1 MPRKLCESCGRPLN
15 VCLCDDLVSLKAP
28 CEVAILQHPSELKQ
42 PLATVP
48 ILKLCLQPLHILVG
62 EDFSENTE
70 LTELLSKHK
79 NVCVLYPHDDAQ
91 EWTLDVDLQ
100 QQEPSAKDVD
110 LIVVIDG
117 TWRKAKRIWLS
128 NPFLQTLSCVK
139 LTGGPEGQ
147 YQVRSTT
154 VEGGISTL
162 EAVAQACNY
171 LSGSQQFNELYVP
184 FKAMI
189 DMQIKKMGP
198 EIFKAHYEK
207 SND

>member
-1 MPRKLCESCGRPLN
+1 MPRKLCESCGRPQN
-15 VCLCDDLVSLKAP
+15 VCLCEELVSVASP
-28 CEVAILQHPSELKQ
+28 CRVVILQHPSELKQ

-48 ILKLCLQPLHILVG
+48 ILKLCLQPLDIFVG
-62 EDFSENTE
+62 EDFSEHVE
-70 LTELLSKHK
+70 LHALLARHK
-79 NVCVLYPHDDAQ
+79 NIRVLYP
-91 EWTLDVDLQ
+91 DVDAVEWSLDSRTQ
-100 QQEPSAKDVD
+100 KVASSDNVD
-110 LIVVIDG
+110 LLLVIDG

-128 NPFLQTLSCVK
+128 NPFLHGLDCVK
-139 LTGGPEGQ
+139 LTGGAEGQ

-171 LSGSQQFNELYVP
+171 LSQSNEFDELYRP

-189 DMQIKKMGP
+189 NMQIKKMGP
-198 EIFKAHYEK
+198 DVFKAHYEK

>member
-15 VCLCDDLVSLKAP
+15 VCLCDDLVSVKAP
-28 CEVAILQHPSELKQ
+28 CAVAILQHPSELKQ

-48 ILKLCLQPLHILVG
+48 ILKLCLKPLNVLVG
-62 EDFSENTE
+62 EDFSEHAE
-70 LTELLSKHK
+70 LQTLLAKHK
-79 NVCVLYPHDDAQ
+79 NVHVLYPSEDAK
-91 EWTLDVDLQ
+91 EWSLQGDYLSGSKSAEVDL
-100 QQEPSAKDVD
+100 
-110 LIVVIDG
+110 LLVIDG

-128 NPFLQTLSCVK
+128 NPFLHSLPCVK
-139 LTGGPEGQ
+139 LTGGPAGQ

-171 LSGSQQFNELYVP
+171 LSKSHDFDELYKP

-189 DMQIKKMGP
+189 NMQIEKMGADV
-198 EIFKAHYEK
+198 FRAHYEN
-207 SND
+207 SNS